1 MQNTFIKLSL
11 FTFILLC
18 STCKTPIKKETAT
31 TAKTETGTSKVNPIK
46 TKAKNIIL
54 LIGDGMGLSQL
65 SSAYYYGDKTPN
77 FSRFKHIGLHQPMPI
92 GAKITDSAAGATA
105 FSTGYKSYNG
115 AIGVD
120 KDTTSRETIL
130 EWAAKNAKSTGVIAT
145 STITHATPAS
155 FYSHVPSRQMHE
167 AIAEDFIK
175 TPIDFAAGGGSK
187 HFNKRTDNRN
197 LLDSLKAKG
206 TITNIEKLGQDH
218 QHLQGNN
225 YCYLLD
231 LDSLNSK
238 EGGRDDFLPKS
249 TNLAINFLSKDADGF
264 FLMVESS
271 QIDWGGHSN
280 KGSFLIKEVLDFDQT
295 IGAALDFADK
305 DGNTLVVVTAD
316 HETGGFALSS
326 TKAFGKDNYKGIQPT
341 FSTGGHTAAL
351 IPVFAYG
358 PGAEEFMG
366 IYQNSDIFG
375 KMMGCFR

>member
-1 MQNTFIKLSL
+1 QK
-11 FTFILLC
+11 
-18 STCKTPIKKETAT
+18 AT
-31 TAKTETGTSKVNPIK
+31 NKSEA
-46 TKAKNIIL
+46 KAKNIIL

-65 SSAYYYGDKTPN
+65 SSAYYYSNKTPN

-105 FSTGYKSYNG
+105 FATGYKSYNG

-120 KDTTSRETIL
+120 KDSIPRETIL
-130 EWAAKNAKSTGVIAT
+130 EWTAKNGKSTGVIAT

-155 FYSHVPSRQMHE
+155 FYAHVPSRQMHE

-187 HFNKRTDNRN
+187 HFNKRADNRN

-206 TITNIEKLGQDH
+206 TITNLKQLSQSHDLI
-218 QHLQGNN
+218 QGNS

-231 LDSLNSK
+231 LDSLQSI
-238 EGGRDDFLPKS
+238 EGGRDNFLPKS
-249 TNLAINFLSKDADGF
+249 TKLALNFLSKDPDGF

-295 IGAALDFADK
+295 IGAVLDFAEK
-305 DGNTLVVVTAD
+305 DGNTLVIVTAD

-358 PGAEEFMG
+358 PGAEDFNG
-366 IYQNSDIFG
+366 VYQNNDIFK
-375 KMMGCFR
+375 KMMANFR